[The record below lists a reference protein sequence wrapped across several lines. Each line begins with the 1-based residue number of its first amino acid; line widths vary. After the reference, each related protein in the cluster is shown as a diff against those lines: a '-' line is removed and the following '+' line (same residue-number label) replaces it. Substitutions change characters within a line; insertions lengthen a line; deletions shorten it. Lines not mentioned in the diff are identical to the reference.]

1 MVKAIKNTIHILRIY
16 KYGPYIH
23 IHIHKHIHTHIYIYG
38 KCLGFA
44 LNRNDDGQ
52 RIIIIIIIIITII
65 IINLIFPSTF
75 VDLPN

>member
-1 MVKAIKNTIHILRIY
+1 M
-16 KYGPYIH
+16 YIC
-23 IHIHKHIHTHIYIYG
+23 IYIYVYG

-52 RIIIIIIIIITII
+52 RIIIIIIIITIII